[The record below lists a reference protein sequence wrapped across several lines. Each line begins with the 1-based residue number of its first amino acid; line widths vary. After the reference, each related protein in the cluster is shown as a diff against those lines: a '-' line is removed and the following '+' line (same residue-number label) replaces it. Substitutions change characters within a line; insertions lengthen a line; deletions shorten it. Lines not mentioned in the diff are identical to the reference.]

1 MRPPV
6 SGMCPE
12 SGAAHVSGMYMA
24 SVRVFLGMDW
34 VWAKALRPARRWK
47 YRRNETQRVWAKRL
61 GISVPTLIRMERGE
75 PGVAIG
81 VYVTALWMIG
91 RAQALV
97 ELADPK
103 HDSGALEREV
113 RRALKRRTVRSVA

>member
-1 MRPPV
+1 
-6 SGMCPE
+6 
-12 SGAAHVSGMYMA
+12 
-24 SVRVFLGMDW
+24 
-34 VWAKALRPARRWK
+34 
-47 YRRNETQRVWAKRL
+47 
-61 GISVPTLIRMERGE
+61 MERGE

-103 HDSGALEREV
+103 HDLGALEREV

>member
-1 MRPPV
+1 MSKTDEVAASMPPV
-6 SGMCPE
+6 AA
-12 SGAAHVSGMYMA
+12 GALQL
-24 SVRVFLGMDW
+24 LGEH
-34 VWAKALRPARRWK
+34 LRIARA
-47 YRRNETQRVWAKRL
+47 RRNETQRVWAKRL

-103 HDSGALEREV
+103 HDLGALEREV

>member
-1 MRPPV
+1 
-6 SGMCPE
+6 
-12 SGAAHVSGMYMA
+12 
-24 SVRVFLGMDW
+24 
-34 VWAKALRPARRWK
+34 
-47 YRRNETQRVWAKRL
+47 
-61 GISVPTLIRMERGE
+61 MERGE